1 MVVTVETMIIKI
13 AIMTRLISYA
23 MTSFHIEINLFI
35 PVYEWML
42 KNERGIKLD
51 TVDRVRPAVE
61 DAAVVLTPGGSHS
74 WFF

>member
-1 MVVTVETMIIKI
+1 METMIIKI

-51 TVDRVRPAVE
+51 TVWTGLDLLWRT
-61 DAAVVLTPGGSHS
+61 LL
-74 WFF
+74 WF